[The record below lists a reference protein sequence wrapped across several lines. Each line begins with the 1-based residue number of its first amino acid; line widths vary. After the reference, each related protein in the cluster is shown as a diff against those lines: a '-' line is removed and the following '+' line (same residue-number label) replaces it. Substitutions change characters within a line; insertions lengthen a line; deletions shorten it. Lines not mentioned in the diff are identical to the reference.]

1 MQGGRQHSFT
11 DGVICAKVARYSGR
25 IYHPDWQTEP
35 LRSVGKKGKGKF
47 AEISWDDA
55 LDDISQR
62 FSAVAEQY
70 GGKAVWLYYFAET
83 MVLLMR
89 DSINR
94 LARAKG
100 LF

>member
-1 MQGGRQHSFT
+1 M
-11 DGVICAKVARYSGR
+11 
-25 IYHPDWQTEP
+25 
-35 LRSVGKKGKGKF
+35 GKKGNGKF

-70 GGKAVWLYYFAET
+70 GGEALWLYYFART

-100 LF
+100 LFWYVNYHLRQSYLDRIYGWNRFDCQC